1 MNLYNFLIQL
11 PLCFVNDSIYRFILS
26 PFGKSLGIKSTR
38 TKRATPNPIL
48 EAAYNKC
55 SRIHHK
61 TVSSGKMWENNS
73 NNKMCTIIKV
83 CPLLLRQHIH
93 NFTIFVMLIIV
104 YVSMSIRYNQQT
116 VIKFS
121 FHFEKI
127 VSFSNKC
134 IIFKQNNG

>member
-1 MNLYNFLIQL
+1 
-11 PLCFVNDSIYRFILS
+11 
-26 PFGKSLGIKSTR
+26 
-38 TKRATPNPIL
+38 
-48 EAAYNKC
+48 
-55 SRIHHK
+55 
-61 TVSSGKMWENNS
+61 MWENNS

-134 IIFKQNNG
+134 IIFKQNNGSPLKILLRRKKILQYN